1 MKPPHAPASHPA
13 FLPPGTQIGPWRV
26 VAWAGQGV
34 HGVIFQAVR
43 IGQEDAGPVALKLA
57 LLPEDPRLAREVAVL
72 SRVDHP
78 SVPRLL
84 DSGEWQHPGGTR
96 HPFLVVEW
104 VEGVPL
110 YEWARL
116 HSPRPEQLPRLLAQ
130 LAGAL
135 QALHAQGALH
145 RDVKG
150 ANILVRRS
158 DRRAM
163 LMDFG
168 SGTHA
173 GAVSLTPPA
182 LVPGTPAYRS
192 PEAALLELHSL
203 RSPQARFIAGPA
215 DDVYAL
221 GVTACRL
228 VTGEY
233 PELGEPYQDADGR
246 WHLESV
252 VLPPALRDEGHVAPP
267 LRELI
272 LRMLSVL
279 PEERGTAAELATLL
293 ERAAEHLEQV
303 SAPPSN
309 VRPAS
314 ARAVLRPFGPLTR
327 ERASRSGLAAAAVAL
342 ALGAGIFWGVS
353 RQAAR
358 QSFVPGR
365 AVAQS
370 APADEGTTGLGDTAS
385 RATQGQP
392 SASWPEAMSE
402 DTLPEPLPGQLR
414 PDAKG
419 RCPGKQQVALNGAC
433 WLKASAEREECSW
446 FKGQVFHGTCY
457 LPCVPPGRQPT
468 SDPP

>member
-1 MKPPHAPASHPA
+1 
-13 FLPPGTQIGPWRV
+13 V

-43 IGQEDAGPVALKLA
+43 IGQEDAGLVALKLA
-57 LLPEDPRLAREVAVL
+57 LLPDDPRLAREVAVL
-72 SRVDHP
+72 SRADHP

-84 DSGEWQHPGGTR
+84 DSGVWQHPGGTR

-104 VEGVPL
+104 V
-110 YEWARL
+110 
-116 HSPRPEQLPRLLAQ
+116 
-130 LAGAL
+130 
-135 QALHAQGALH
+135 
-145 RDVKG
+145 
-150 ANILVRRS
+150 
-158 DRRAM
+158 
-163 LMDFG
+163 
-168 SGTHA
+168 
-173 GAVSLTPPA
+173 
-182 LVPGTPAYRS
+182 
-192 PEAALLELHSL
+192 HSL
-203 RSPQARFIAGPA
+203 RNPQARFAAGPA

-233 PELGEPYQDADGR
+233 PQLGEPYQDADGR

-252 VLPPALRDEGHVAPP
+252 VLPHALRDEGHAAPP

-303 SAPPSN
+303 SAPPSLG
-309 VRPAS
+309 VPPAPS
-314 ARAVLRPFGPLTR
+314 YTR
-327 ERASRSGLAAAAVAL
+327 GRVSRIGLAAVAL

-365 AVAQS
+365 AVAPS

-385 RATQGQP
+385 RVTQGQP
-392 SASWPEAMSE
+392 GASWPEAMSE

-433 WLKASAEREECSW
+433 WLKASWEREECEVAR
-446 FKGQVFHGTCY
+446 GQTFNGVCY
-457 LPCVPPGRQPT
+457 VPYIPPGRQPT